1 MLRRNQERV
10 EKGDAGDRRGCSEEQ
25 AGYYPVWQNRD
36 GKGRRPGCGCLVHWI
51 CRKNTTEGS
60 GESRGENVY
69 FCVHLGKNDGRE
81 VSSALAKETAI
92 RIVMDEYKE
101 Q

>member
-1 MLRRNQERV
+1 MERIFG
-10 EKGDAGDRRGCSEEQ
+10 EDSLCSEE
-25 AGYYPVWQNRD
+25 
-36 GKGRRPGCGCLVHWI
+36 
-51 CRKNTTEGS
+51 T
-60 GESRGENVY
+60 RGENVY

>member
-1 MLRRNQERV
+1 LTGFWIESSLKISPREQTEVMERIFG
-10 EKGDAGDRRGCSEEQ
+10 EDSLCSEE
-25 AGYYPVWQNRD
+25 
-36 GKGRRPGCGCLVHWI
+36 
-51 CRKNTTEGS
+51 T
-60 GESRGENVY
+60 RGENVY
-69 FCVHLGKNDGRE
+69 FCVRLGKNDGRE